1 MTGQRT
7 FIDTFETVATE
18 APERD
23 ALVLLTEDDGRLRP
37 QSVTYGELSHQA
49 KALGARLRAHTSPGD
64 RVLIPQSSRRLFA
77 ASFLA
82 CLHARLVAVPVPPP
96 GSRGHH
102 DERIAGVVK
111 DAAVSCVLTES
122 RHAPEVS
129 QLLARTGFGAVTCL
143 LADTPAGAA
152 TSTGQSPAGTAAQ
165 PGPALPPPGPDE
177 IAYLQ
182 YTSGSTR
189 EPRGVMVTHRN
200 LAANQEAIRL
210 ALGTDAGSRFGGW
223 LPLYHD
229 MGLVGQLLH
238 PLWLGA
244 TTVMLSPQTFVKKP
258 FHWLDTVSR
267 YGLTVSGAPDFA
279 YELCLRRINDIQLAA
294 LDLTRWRHAVNG
306 GEPVYPGT
314 LEAFAERFAPAGLEP
329 DALTPA
335 YGLAEATLMV
345 SGAGTPASGAVP
357 SGARN
362 PFAPC
367 GAPAS
372 SEVRIVDPVSRKE
385 LPDGRIG
392 EIWVRGDSV
401 APGYWGRPTETAE
414 VFDARLAGSGWGA
427 DGSGADGTGGSATG
441 GSRAGGGGFLRT
453 GDLGLMEA
461 GILHVTG
468 RIKDVIVVAGRNL
481 YPQDLERTVQQVSG
495 LFGPATAFAVPGARE
510 RVVVVQELRARSQ
523 YDIDLDSLAATVEAR
538 IGEEHE
544 VRTGGLLFVR
554 PGTVRRTTS
563 GKVERAAMRRMFLRG
578 ELSPLHQRVDREIE
592 QLLASGTSGAGS

>member
-7 FIDTFETVATE
+7 FIDTFETVAAE
-18 APERD
+18 NPLRD
-23 ALVLLTEDDGRLRP
+23 ALVMLTEDDGRLRP
-37 QSVTYGELSHQA
+37 ESVTYRELAEQA
-49 KALGARLRAHTSPGD
+49 EALGARLRAHTSPGD

-129 QLLARTGFGAVTCL
+129 QLLARTGFGGVICL
-143 LADTPAGAA
+143 LADTPAGAP
-152 TSTGQSPAGTAAQ
+152 SPTAAAQ

-189 EPRGVMVTHRN
+189 EPRGVMITHRN
-200 LAANQEAIRL
+200 LVANLEAIRR
-210 ALGTDAGSRFGGW
+210 ALGTDPGSRFGGW

-244 TTVMLSPQTFVKKP
+244 TTVMLSPQAFVKKP

-294 LDLTRWRHAVNG
+294 LDLTHWRHAVNG

-314 LEAFAERFAPAGLEP
+314 LEAFAERFAPAGLDP
-329 DALTPA
+329 RALTPA

-345 SGAGTPASGAVP
+345 SGGGTPTPGYGPEAGVP
-357 SGARN
+357 SARN

-372 SEVRIVDPVSRKE
+372 AEVRIVDPATRKE

-392 EIWVRGDSV
+392 EIWVRGDSI

-414 VFDARLAGSGWGA
+414 VFDARLAGSGSGGS
-427 DGSGADGTGGSATG
+427 DGVGGGGTGS
-441 GSRAGGGGFLRT
+441 GGGGFLRT

-468 RIKDVIVVAGRNL
+468 RIKDMIVVAGRNL

-563 GKVERAAMRRMFLRG
+563 GKIERAAMRRMFLRG
-578 ELSPLHQRVDREIE
+578 ELSPLHQRVDGEIE
-592 QLLASGTSGAGS
+592 RLLASGTSGASGDGS